1 MKKESFSR
9 LNCLFLVLSLL
20 RTGTKAVDPTR
31 LMLFMYPASGSKK
44 NRKNTKPESTQLVLL
59 NIQHFHHLKTEQ
71 STSTFAQ
78 KLIFIVEI
86 TELYSCIQLLYALSE

>member
-31 LMLFMYPASGSKK
+31 LMLFMYPASGSKRTGK
-44 NRKNTKPESTQLVLL
+44 TQNQKVL
-59 NIQHFHHLKTEQ
+59 N
-71 STSTFAQ
+71 
-78 KLIFIVEI
+78 
-86 TELYSCIQLLYALSE
+86 